1 MLKHLEGAKL
11 GLFIFLGTVLL
22 VIAIFLI
29 GSKDSLFNDN
39 IIVKSY
45 FDNVEGLRTGAAVRL
60 NGLSVGSVSDVR
72 LLDLNQYRVEV
83 TMRINRDIQQFIRL
97 DSEAAIETE
106 GIIGSKIVVIS
117 PGSKEN
123 AVITDGGTIVS
134 QAAVNMSQI
143 IAETQDIMIYMKEL
157 TKEFA
162 QVLGKVNK
170 GEGTIGK
177 LVNDD
182 ELYYGTV
189 NIVESADTALN
200 IMVDRLERMSGF
212 IIGLGSSV
220 EGIVGNVDSA
230 AIDLRNLIA
239 SIENGEGA
247 LGALISDQSVYD
259 SIKTVV
265 NNLTKT
271 TYAAKNGTEAFAENM
286 EALKHNWLFKKY
298 FEERGYWSK
307 TEYENK
313 LNAQIIEI
321 EKSKKELDERLK
333 RLEALEKKLSIE
345 SN

>member
-11 GLFIFLGTVLL
+11 GIFIFLGTVLL
-22 VIAIFLI
+22 VLAIFLI
-29 GSKDSLFNDN
+29 GGKDSLFSDS
-39 IIVKSY
+39 IYIKTY
-45 FDNVEGLRTGAAVRL
+45 FDNVGGLRTGAAVRL

-72 LLDLNQYRVEV
+72 LMDLNQYRVEV
-83 TMRINRDIQQFIRL
+83 TMRIKRDVQQFIRL

-106 GIIGSKIVVIS
+106 GIIGSKIVVVT

-123 AVITDGGTIVS
+123 DIIKDDGVIMS
-134 QAAVNMSQI
+134 QPAVNMSQI
-143 IAETQDIMIYMKEL
+143 IAETQDIMTYMKEL
-157 TKEFA
+157 TRDFA
-162 QVLGKVNK
+162 QVLGKVNN
-170 GEGTIGK
+170 GEGTFGK
-177 LVNDD
+177 LINDD
-182 ELYYGTV
+182 QLYFETV
-189 NIVESADTALN
+189 NIVQSADTALN

-220 EGIVGNVDSA
+220 EGIIGNVDSA

-265 NNLTKT
+265 NNLTET
-271 TYAAKNGTEAFAENM
+271 TYSAKMGTEAFAENM

-307 TEYENK
+307 TDYEAKINS
-313 LNAQIIEI
+313 QIKYIE
-321 EKSKKELDERLK
+321 ESKKELDIKIQRL
-333 RLEALEKKLSIE
+333 LELENKISEKQK
-345 SN
+345 

>member
-11 GLFIFLGTVLL
+11 GLFIFFGTVLL
-22 VIAIFLI
+22 VIAIFLL
-29 GSKDSLFNDN
+29 GSKDSLFSDN
-39 IIVKSY
+39 ILVKSY

-83 TMRINRDIQQFIRL
+83 TMRINRDVQQFIRL

-106 GIIGSKIVVIS
+106 GIIGSKIVVIT

-123 AVITDGGTIVS
+123 SIVNDGGTIVS
-134 QAAVNMSQI
+134 QSAVNMNQI
-143 IAETQDIMIYMKEL
+143 IAETQDIMTYMKEL

-212 IIGLGSSV
+212 IIGLGTSV

-230 AIDLRNLIA
+230 AIDLRNL
-239 SIENGEGA
+239 NC
-247 LGALISDQSVYD
+247 
-259 SIKTVV
+259 
-265 NNLTKT
+265 
-271 TYAAKNGTEAFAENM
+271 KN
-286 EALKHNWLFKKY
+286 
-298 FEERGYWSK
+298 
-307 TEYENK
+307 
-313 LNAQIIEI
+313 
-321 EKSKKELDERLK
+321 
-333 RLEALEKKLSIE
+333 
-345 SN
+345 